1 VSVTPWMLPVVPV
14 LEKKTIEALLERG
27 ARLDGRRLDQY
38 RSIEVQP
45 GYVGKAEGSALVKLG
60 DTMVLAGVKMDIAK
74 PFPDT
79 PDEGILV
86 VHAEF
91 VPLASPVFEPGPP
104 DENAIELARVVDRSL
119 REIGVVA
126 LDRLVIEPGEAVW
139 RIYVDIYVLNHAGNL
154 LDASMLAT
162 MAALMTTRVPV
173 VRREGD
179 AFRIERGRYASLLP
193 LNHQVVTVTVAKIGD
208 RLIVDPSFEE
218 ELVADVRLGVAVSED
233 SRIAGMQMMGMG
245 YMSEDEVNKAVG
257 MALNLSR
264 QLHRVLE
271 ERVKPYREKLLKEII
286 EKGELL
292 EPTIEARI
300 VSPTRGLEEAA
311 EEPTYEMEGG
321 GESERG

>member
-1 VSVTPWMLPVVPV
+1 MSVTPWMLPVVPV